1 MPAGGRRFNTHKDT
15 SMLKG
20 FRDFIMR
27 GNVIDLAVAVIIGAA
42 FTKVVNSLV
51 EDIIMPFIG
60 LVLGKVDFANA
71 FVVLHEGAKAA
82 GPYATLADAKAA
94 GAATVNY
101 GLFIST
107 VVTFLIVGFVV
118 YLMVKSITRLGPK
131 KAETPAT
138 TKECPY
144 CLSKVP
150 LKATKC
156 AFCTA
161 DLQGRA

>member
-1 MPAGGRRFNTHKDT
+1 
-15 SMLKG
+15 MLKG

-42 FTKVVNSLV
+42 FIKVVNSLV
-51 EDIIMPFIG
+51 DDIIMPVIG
-60 LVLGKVDFANA
+60 LALGKVDFTNL
-71 FVVLHEGAKAA
+71 FLVLHQGAKAPA
-82 GPYATLADAKAA
+82 PYATLTDAKAA
-94 GAATVNY
+94 GAATLNY

-118 YLMVKSITRLGPK
+118 YLMVTSITRLGPK
-131 KAETPAT
+131 KAEAPAT
-138 TKECPY
+138 TKDCPY
-144 CLSKVP
+144 CLSKIP

-161 DLQGRA
+161 DVQGRA